1 MTRPKLSNAELNE
14 ILDKVKHDQMA
25 EEALI
30 EEKPKPTDD
39 QIADYI
45 AKHSKYSTKQIAD
58 HFHIEQEDV
67 LQVKITKADE
77 IKMISTA
84 FAKAQEHEK
93 AKKAQQEN
101 PVMKPEVVMAAREM
115 AEGAVENK
123 PEKAELTEQDKA
135 KAEELADKI
144 TNAKPV
150 TEDPNFVLVNRP
162 EENVK
167 KALTVTAAP
176 KEQTAAPK
184 EKVMAVCDD
193 GVNAFVEKPV
203 PGGVRVSVKPLS
215 EVETAPAEKEE
226 PKPEAKPKKKFEE
239 PKIEFVPMEKLP
251 PETAKYVV
259 LVQGVEAHRRICQS
273 LNDIY
278 ARKNHDYGDS
288 FHELY
293 QKYGPQYLLMHLE
306 EKLKRIET
314 LASGKTAKVK
324 SESLRD
330 SLKDLA
336 NYAILGMMEI
346 GEDAK

>member
-30 EEKPKPTDD
+30 EETPKPTDD

-101 PVMKPEVVMAAREM
+101 PVMKPE
-115 AEGAVENK
+115 
-123 PEKAELTEQDKA
+123 KAELTEQDKA
-135 KAEELADKI
+135 KAEELAEKI

-150 TEDPNFVLVNRP
+150 TEDPNFVLVNEP

-176 KEQTAAPK
+176 KEQTAAPR

-193 GVNAFVEKPV
+193 GVNAFVEKPI